1 MNEINGSGR
10 TRSGPPPDLNL
21 FRVFDAIFRERNL
34 TRAAR
39 TLGLGQP
46 AVSHALNRLRQHLD
60 DPLFERSGRGVA
72 PTRRAAQLAPAIAEA
87 LALLDGAAGAG
98 GDFDPA
104 RDLRTVRIAL
114 PQEMDPFLLP
124 GLFAH
129 IHAIAPQALVVSVRL
144 NRATLRADLAARRAD
159 LAFDIAQPADPDIRQ
174 LPLYHDR
181 FVVMGGA
188 AAWRG
193 RSLTADAY
201 RAAAHVTVSSRPSG
215 PAVEDFL
222 LSQHGLDRRVVLRCQ
237 HYETARRVVAE
248 SDLLLTVPALISG
261 LPGPLTPRRDRAPG
275 DGPGD
280 VVILPMP
287 VDLPPLAVNLYWHR
301 RADGEADGLWL
312 RNALVGLFTP
322 R

>member
-1 MNEINGSGR
+1 MNEINSSSR
-10 TRSGPPPDLNL
+10 VRPRPGPPPDLNL

-72 PTRRAAQLAPAIAEA
+72 PTQRAAQLAPAIAEA

-98 GDFDPA
+98 DDFDPS

-124 GLFAH
+124 GLFAR

-174 LPLYHDR
+174 LPLYRDR

-188 AAWRG
+188 AWRG
-193 RSLTADAY
+193 RPLTADAY

-261 LPGPLTPRRDRAPG
+261 PPGALTPPTDAADSG
-275 DGPGD
+275 DL
-280 VVILPMP
+280 VILPMP

-301 RADGEADGLWL
+301 RSDGEADGLWL
-312 RNALVGLFTP
+312 RNALTGLFTP